1 MFFAIL
7 PRSIK
12 PSLVP
17 MTVGIRESGK
27 YTKTGL
33 ADRFLSYSRLWKNW
47 CISME
52 IKRLRGLFAALLG
65 LIVTNH
71 KKCIFYIYGL
81 GEVITALTESVTGT
95 DSGPI

>member
-1 MFFAIL
+1 MISFIL

-52 IKRLRGLFAALLG
+52 I
-65 LIVTNH
+65 
-71 KKCIFYIYGL
+71 
-81 GEVITALTESVTGT
+81 
-95 DSGPI
+95 